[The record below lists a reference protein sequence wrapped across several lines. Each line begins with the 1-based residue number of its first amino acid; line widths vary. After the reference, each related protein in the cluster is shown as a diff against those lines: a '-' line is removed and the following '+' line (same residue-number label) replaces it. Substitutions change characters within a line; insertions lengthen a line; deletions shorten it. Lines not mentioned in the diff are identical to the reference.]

1 MVLGLLT
8 MTGYAE
14 PATARAEDGA
24 PELSATLDG
33 RPIPVED
40 VGRYYCDDFDYPA
53 IRCYSTKLLAGTRAT
68 LVTLLTTVDYV
79 TVYDGTNYSGAYM
92 NVSQDYATLSTIGW
106 NDRISSFKA
115 RNSETGTLFADWFF
129 TGTWWAFCCNTQVA
143 NLGSYSNTFSSLQ
156 RT

>member
-1 MVLGLLT
+1 
-8 MTGYAE
+8 
-14 PATARAEDGA
+14 
-24 PELSATLDG
+24 
-33 RPIPVED
+33 
-40 VGRYYCDDFDYPA
+40 
-53 IRCYSTKLLAGTRAT
+53 
-68 LVTLLTTVDYV
+68 
-79 TVYDGTNYSGAYM
+79 M